1 MMLVFMLMLRFMFM
15 TMGVNMVMIMFLS
28 MIMVVMMLIF
38 GTAAG
43 LSRRG
48 KESPA
53 RACYRFINRVNT
65 TLSGGHLLPVSKG
78 RECR

>member
-1 MMLVFMLMLRFMFM
+1 LA
-15 TMGVNMVMIMFLS
+15 GQ
-28 MIMVVMMLIF
+28 VVLPSRPA
-38 GTAAG
+38 TNRVPG